1 MNNNLVDAVK
11 FTCEGVIAILSL
23 FSLGV
28 LIKENNRLKKEMKNR
43 FYRCFIVL
51 AVACIAGWGSLM
63 MNEHSQNYV
72 LLHAFVKSLDYVL
85 FPYVCVTVADMV
97 NYTKH
102 RKKVMIV
109 IIANA
114 IFEFVSIFT
123 KWSFYIDSDYIYAA
137 GQYHFVYHITIYIA
151 IFYLAL
157 AFINYGK
164 SFKKENI
171 FSLISIIMVLLVG
184 VVLQEAFSIRV
195 MFIAVA
201 PAIILLFIHINEFSQ
216 LKFDEEL
223 AFKNE
228 LLSKDAL
235 TGLGS
240 RFSYNKEVS
249 NYEKNGIDD
258 DFIVIAIDINGLK
271 MVNDNYGHIKG
282 DAIICATG
290 NAITNV
296 FSEYG
301 KCFRIGGDEFIVFA
315 NIDKMII
322 KSVFEKFYNEITSW
336 EDGSIKLSVS
346 TGYCFGSE
354 INNNIYDALKK
365 ADERMFMD
373 KNNYY
378 IKNNIDRRKK
388 ISVDNNQ

>member
-72 LLHAFVKSLDYVL
+72 LLHAFVKSLDYIL

-102 RKKVMIV
+102 RKKIMVV

-114 IFEFVSIFT
+114 IFEFASIFT
-123 KWSFYIDSDYIYAA
+123 KWSFYIDSNYIYAS
-137 GQYHFVYHITIYIA
+137 GPYHFVYHITIYLA

-164 SFKKENI
+164 SFKKENL
-171 FSLISIIMVLLVG
+171 FSLISIIMVLLVA

-195 MFIAVA
+195 MFIGVP

-223 AFKNE
+223 EFKNE
-228 LLSKDAL
+228 LLSKDVL

-240 RFSYNKEVS
+240 RFSYNKEIEK
-249 NYEKNGIDD
+249 YENGNIGT
-258 DFIVIAIDINGLK
+258 DFLAIAIDINGLK
-271 MVNDNYGHIKG
+271 IVNDSYGHSKG

-290 NAITNV
+290 DAIKKV
-296 FSEYG
+296 FSNYG
-301 KCFRIGGDEFIVFA
+301 NCYRIGGDEFIVLA
-315 NIDKMII
+315 NIDKKLIKTLFKDFKKDI
-322 KSVFEKFYNEITSW
+322 KSWK
-336 EDGSIKLSVS
+336 DGAIKLSVS
-346 TGYCFGSE
+346 SGYCYGSE
-354 INNNIYDALKK
+354 VDNNIYDVLKK
-365 ADERMFMD
+365 ADERMFKD
-373 KNNYY
+373 KNDYY
-378 IKNNIDRRKK
+378 IKNKIDRRKK
-388 ISVDNNQ
+388 ISTN